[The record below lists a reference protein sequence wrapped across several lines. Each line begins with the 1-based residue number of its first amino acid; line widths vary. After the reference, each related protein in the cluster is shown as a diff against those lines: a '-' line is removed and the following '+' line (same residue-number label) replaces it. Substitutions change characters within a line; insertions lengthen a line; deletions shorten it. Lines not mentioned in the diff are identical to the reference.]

1 MKFTNGSGHH
11 STRDKDKG
19 KIRSEKADVIE
30 RLREMDNAVR
40 SDAPVNEPE
49 EGRNAAALP
58 PSGAVEEHQEKSAD
72 APEHKKGKKKKA
84 GTKKGTKKSDKRIW
98 GILAIVLGCIVL
110 LGLIAFAAVQV
121 WTDAPEINMSG
132 LTTKEPAVTEKPGD
146 MLATPEPTPTPKP
159 EATPEPEKEEETV
172 KTGRREGVYTV
183 LVVGQ
188 DVAGMNTDTIMVAT
202 MDTMNHTLNVV
213 SIPRDTL
220 VNVTWA
226 VKKINSVYG
235 MTGTEEGLLQGISEI
250 LGYKVDSYV
259 IVNIYAFEQVIDAIG
274 GVDFDVPM
282 HISWGDPTIGKS
294 YDIPAG
300 MQHLDGYNALGVVRF
315 RKNTDGSGYPTGD
328 IGRVE
333 TQQRFAIAAA
343 KKMLSL
349 GNIPNLGKIINIV
362 TDNLKT
368 NLTSG
373 NMAFY
378 AQEFLKLD
386 PDGIEFSVMPYEPV
400 YIKGGSY
407 VSVNLGEWMQML
419 NEKLNP
425 YYEPITE
432 GNLDVLTFSNGSF
445 YSTTGILAGGYDSFY
460 DYTALIG

>member
-1 MKFTNGSGHH
+1 MNFTKGSDSPSSRGKKPTKKQPEKNDVIGRMLEAEQTEGEDVPHRLTGAASPDKAAH
-11 STRDKDKG
+11 TDKSRENTPEKSTRRKSSGKKKG
-19 KIRSEKADVIE
+19 KTASTRAKLLI
-30 RLREMDNAVR
+30 LAV
-40 SDAPVNEPE
+40 VLV
-49 EGRNAAALP
+49 GLILLGMIGVAAFE
-58 PSGAVEEHQEKSAD
+58 VWAD
-72 APEHKKGKKKKA
+72 APEV
-84 GTKKGTKKSDKRIW
+84 DI
-98 GILAIVLGCIVL
+98 
-110 LGLIAFAAVQV
+110 
-121 WTDAPEINMSG
+121 SG
-132 LTTKEPAVTEKPGD
+132 LAALEPEETVKSGD
-146 MLATPEPTPTPKP
+146 LLATPEPTATPKP
-159 EATPEPEKEEETV
+159 ESTPEPKEETV
-172 KTGRREGVYTV
+172 ENKTGRREGVYTV

-202 MDTMNHTLNVV
+202 MDTVNRSLNVV

-220 VNVTWA
+220 VNVVWS
-226 VKKINSVYG
+226 VKKVNSIYG
-235 MTGTEEGLLQGISEI
+235 AAGTEEGLVDGIAEL
-250 LGYKVDSYV
+250 LGYKVDSYAV
-259 IVNIYAFEQVIDAIG
+259 VNIYAFEQVIDAIG

-282 HISWGDPTIGKS
+282 HICWGDPTIGKS

-315 RKNTDGSGYPTGD
+315 RKNTDGTGYPTGD

-333 TQQRFAIAAA
+333 TQQRFAITVA

-349 GNIPNLGKIINIV
+349 GNIPNLSKIINIV

-368 NLTSG
+368 NMTSG

-386 PDGIEFSVMPYEPV
+386 PDKIEFSVMPYEPV

-407 VSVNLGEWMQML
+407 VSVNLGEWLQML
-419 NEKLNP
+419 NDKLNP
-425 YYEPITE
+425 YYESITE

-460 DYTALIG
+460 DYTVITG